1 MIHRMGKTFG
11 VRRCHYRP
19 GPAPD
24 SLRTLGFRLPPCK
37 GARPSRSCLPGSKH
51 WRKEEQRFIN
61 ASPMGQLKQLTAQ
74 SSTQSGPDPLPSL
87 FLPLPPLHPHPN
99 RSSDL
104 CLGWAPGHFPGGE
117 FPRAL
122 GGSPRRIQDT
132 AAGNVER
139 IFKSE
144 GEAMSLC
151 QISGLDPGLRNG
163 GAFPLADSRC
173 SSRCGYGNK
182 INDG

>member
-87 FLPLPPLHPHPN
+87 FLPLPPSTHTPTDPAT
-99 RSSDL
+99 SA
-104 CLGWAPGHFPGGE
+104 WGG
-117 FPRAL
+117 PQAT
-122 GGSPRRIQDT
+122 SQ
-132 AAGNVER
+132 AGN
-139 IFKSE
+139 FL
-144 GEAMSLC
+144 GLLEAPPRGFRTPPQEMWNVFLNQKGKPCLC
-151 QISGLDPGLRNG
+151 VR
-163 GAFPLADSRC
+163 
-173 SSRCGYGNK
+173 
-182 INDG
+182 